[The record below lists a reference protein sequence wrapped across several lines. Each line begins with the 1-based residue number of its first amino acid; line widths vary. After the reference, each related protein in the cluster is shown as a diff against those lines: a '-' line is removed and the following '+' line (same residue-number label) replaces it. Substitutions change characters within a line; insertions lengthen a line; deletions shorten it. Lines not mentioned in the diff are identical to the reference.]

1 MLFVRTDLFANSS
14 YASVF
19 KAEYQEVQ
27 SMVTITDDYMRHMIS
42 KTKPYS
48 IVILKAGPNRNLPGV
63 EKLIWEHGRRNFS
76 LREDGI
82 LQTSRFL

>member
-63 EKLIWEHGRRNFS
+63 EKLIWEHC
-76 LREDGI
+76 
-82 LQTSRFL
+82 

>member
-27 SMVTITDDYMRHMIS
+27 SMVTITDDYMRHNDFQDQTIF
-42 KTKPYS
+42 Y
-48 IVILKAGPNRNLPGV
+48 RNSQGWTEQKFTGV